1 MYADASRAFELD
13 SIKTA
18 AASLTD
24 DMMSFYGGHKPGG
37 TPGLLPNPYYCEPPC
52 PAHSSGRAALIH
64 LARVGSRGPYGRP
77 GRLLVLH
84 G

>member
-1 MYADASRAFELD
+1 MYADASRAARLD

-37 TPGLLPNPYYCEPPC
+37 TPGLLPNPYYCEPPY
-52 PAHSSGRAALIH
+52 PH
-64 LARVGSRGPYGRP
+64 
-77 GRLLVLH
+77 GRLSQS
-84 G
+84 GADTSRQGGKPGPSWAP